1 MLEGFIKDINF
12 VQGSKFEQKGKNLL
26 IRNSDRTALQENLEK
41 YFKSKKIKFERRKKP
56 TELII
61 DGFNGLLIFKPLKA
75 KGTGGLKFE
84 KQFEN
89 DINLWFKGEEV
100 EDLKHGDTITE
111 VVKVLKLKRNSK
123 FYAKGVGSR
132 NSKRPPNFNGTNI
145 TLSNNTGLAVSDI
158 DLFAT
163 GAAKPFFLS
172 LKFTKQ
178 FYIANFS
185 IGALFEDK
193 NKQKSIN
200 EYFGFNGLKM
210 KDFGKEYVVKTKKPL
225 YSAVIKNLTQLI
237 KQALGPDVV
246 LVNKVT
252 DGKNLVTQV
261 KGFNHKVRLS
271 GLSDT
276 SYGYPEI
283 GKRKY
288 AFINLMGNINNHNY
302 KITFQFRGT
311 TATDKGPR
319 YCRILFTVL

>member
-1 MLEGFIKDINF
+1 MIEGLIKDLKF
-12 VQGSKFEQKGKNLL
+12 VKGSKFEQKGKNL
-26 IRNSDRTALQENLEK
+26 IVRNSDRTTLQENLEK
-41 YFKSKKIKFERRKKP
+41 HFKSKKIKFTRRKKP
-56 TELII
+56 TELTI
-61 DGFNGLLIFKPLKA
+61 DGFNGVLIFKPLKA

-84 KQFEN
+84 AQFESDMN
-89 DINLWFKGEEV
+89 DWFKGVEV
-100 EDLKHGDTITE
+100 EKLKHGDTVME
-111 VVKVLKLKRNSK
+111 VAKILKLKRNSR

-132 NSKRPPNFNGTNI
+132 NSKRPPIFTGSKI
-145 TLSNNTGLAVSDI
+145 TLSNNTGLAVSDV
-158 DLFAT
+158 DLFARGT
-163 GAAKPFFLS
+163 STPFYLS

-210 KDFGKEYVVKTKKPL
+210 KDFGKEYVVKTKKPQ
-225 YSAVIKNLTQLI
+225 YSAVINNLSELI

-252 DGKNLVTQV
+252 DKNNIVTQV
-261 KGFNHKVRLS
+261 KGFGHKVRLS
-271 GLSDT
+271 GLSDA

-288 AFINLMGNINNHNY
+288 AFINVMGNINNHNY